1 MHTAIRATSLT
12 LASFLADGF
21 AADPEL
27 GPLFAGTMEVS
38 LNTPEEM
45 TEANVQG
52 LSVWLYRVMR
62 DDQRLNAPPERL
74 SPLQS
79 QPTPLPLRLHY
90 LITPIVRIDNAH
102 PRESPNREQT
112 ILGKAMQLLYVKPVL
127 QGADLQDTLTG
138 STAQITSRLEPLNT
152 EELTRVWSALRRSYQ
167 LSVSYETA
175 VTYLSTVQPD
185 RIAPVRVAQPQYSVI
200 VAQEPL

>member
-1 MHTAIRATSLT
+1 VHTAIRAASLT
-12 LASFLADGF
+12 LANYLADGF

-45 TEANVQG
+45 VEATVQG

-62 DDQRLNAPPERL
+62 DDQRLNAPPERTSSSQL
-74 SPLQS
+74 
-79 QPTPLPLRLHY
+79 QPTPLPLRMHY

-102 PRESPNREQT
+102 PRESPQREQT
-112 ILGKAMQLLYVKPVL
+112 ILGKAMQLLYVHPIL
-127 QGADLQDTLTG
+127 QGADLRDTLTG
-138 STAQITSRLEPLNT
+138 STAQIAARLEPLGT

-175 VTYLSTVQPD
+175 VTYLSTPQPD
-185 RIAPVRVAQPQYSVI
+185 RIWPVRVAQPQYSVI
-200 VAQEPL
+200 VGEERL